1 MRFWF
6 TTAFGILAML
16 LPGCG
21 DPGLIVPVTPPGAA
35 PPKHVPEDQ
44 VAEALG
50 ESATHAP
57 RAGAGET
64 ASAELYPPA
73 PPTEPGETK
82 TLEGGVTYETIK
94 AGTGD
99 EFRSGRVG
107 VMNYEGKLDDGTVFD
122 STKTRGAPDEFAFGS
137 GRLIAGWEMA
147 VPGMKVGEVRKIV
160 VPPEKG
166 YGEKEMGKIPPNS
179 TLTFEVELVGIK

>member
-1 MRFWF
+1 MRHWF
-6 TTAFGILAML
+6 ASACAILTTL
-16 LPGCG
+16 LSGCG
-21 DPGLIVPVTPPGAA
+21 DPGQIVAVTPPGAVI
-35 PPKHVPEDQ
+35 PKHVPEDQ
-44 VAEALG
+44 TAEALG
-50 ESATHAP
+50 ESANLAP
-57 RAGAGET
+57 RAGAGGA

-82 TLEGGVTYETIK
+82 TLEGGVSYETIR

-107 VMNYEGKLDDGTVFD
+107 VMNYEGKLDDGTVFAT
-122 STKTRGAPDEFAFGS
+122 TKSRGVPAEFAFGS

-160 VPPEKG
+160 VPPEMG
-166 YGEKEMGKIPPNS
+166 YKDQDMGKIPPNS